1 MNSGNKHITEVQ
13 NPSPGVVHFL
23 YEDHEWSA
31 HATAIKVWDSWN
43 IVGYEC
49 DEFTDDE
56 NSELFDRIAYQVER
70 STIPQILGDPQ

>member
-1 MNSGNKHITEVQ
+1 MISGNQHITDVQ
-13 NPSPGVVHFL
+13 NPSHGIVHFL

-49 DEFTDDE
+49 DEFTD
-56 NSELFDRIAYQVER
+56 
-70 STIPQILGDPQ
+70 